1 MDFKLNKSNLNFRVY
16 TAASL
21 PETGQ
26 ENDICIVSDVPMKN
40 WILSP
45 DAPKGTPRNDGDVW
59 IRYAVTGKTFN
70 ALKNGA
76 MVIATIS
83 AMQCIDGAWVKKI
96 AKSYR
101 NGEWVDWITY
111 VLRSGADEIG
121 LEKYQYQGASRS
133 ETAGDDY
140 IEFTTKTTAS
150 GSYASSTYGRATS
163 SPVDLTDVTTIYA
176 KINVINGGISGGNSW
191 GAGINVATEK
201 NQSSRVKKVTQPA
214 SGEGIMVV
222 DVSDLTGLYYI
233 TFGAYAYIDKSG
245 SATGTVRFYDV
256 YWE

>member
-45 DAPKGTPRNDGDVW
+45 DTPKGAPRNDGDVW

-83 AMQCIDGAWVKKI
+83 AMQYIDGAWVDKDVL
-96 AKSYR
+96 SYQNGAWVGWIENIVLFDNGVKR
-101 NGEWVDWITY
+101 DGLDFTTNYGTATFSGNYLVCKLTSSNQTFRAYVTEQFDLAPYKTITVTWEGLSQSGSAASFGVGVYKNGERIEE
-111 VLRSGADEIG
+111 LGFSAEADTCT
-121 LEKYQYQGASRS
+121 L
-133 ETAGDDY
+133 
-140 IEFTTKTTAS
+140 
-150 GSYASSTYGRATS
+150 
-163 SPVDLTDVTTIYA
+163 
-176 KINVINGGISGGNSW
+176 
-191 GAGINVATEK
+191 
-201 NQSSRVKKVTQPA
+201 
-214 SGEGIMVV
+214 
-222 DVSDLTGLYYI
+222 DVSDLDETYDICLRLYS
-233 TFGAYAYIDKSG
+233 ASSG
-245 SATGTVRFYDV
+245 KTANVTYFAILK
-256 YWE
+256 